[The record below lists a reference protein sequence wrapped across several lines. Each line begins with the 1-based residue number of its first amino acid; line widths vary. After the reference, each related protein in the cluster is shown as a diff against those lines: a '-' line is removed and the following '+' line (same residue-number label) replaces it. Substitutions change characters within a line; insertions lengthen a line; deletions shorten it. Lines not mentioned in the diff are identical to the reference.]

1 MNIKIQKISIASIV
15 LVLVLVTSV
24 ATPLAFGQTN
34 QSGSIEE
41 KLKASSGMNAMKAT
55 AAGDLVFVLIC
66 PNNFQ
71 SIDDCQVF
79 AGQPINP

>member
-15 LVLVLVTSV
+15 LVLVLATSM
-24 ATPLAFGQTN
+24 AAPLAFGQAN
-34 QSGSIEE
+34 QTGSIEE
-41 KLKASSGMNAMKAT
+41 KLKSASDMNAMKST
-55 AAGDLVFVLIC
+55 APGDNVFVLIC

-79 AGQPINP
+79 VGQPAA